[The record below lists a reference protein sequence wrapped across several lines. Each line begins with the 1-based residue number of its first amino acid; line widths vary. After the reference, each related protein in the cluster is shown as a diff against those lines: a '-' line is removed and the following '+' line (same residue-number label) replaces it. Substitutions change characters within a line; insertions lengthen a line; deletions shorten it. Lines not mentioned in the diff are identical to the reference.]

1 MRYLEANSQDR
12 HLTPGFGED
21 FPGFPAASRPR
32 PPAAACAAIFWL
44 AAKVLLAQSAG
55 LTTGDLRGTV
65 RDDTGS
71 VLPGVSV
78 SAISPTSSA
87 ARAGT
92 TGTEG
97 EFVLRF
103 LPPGSY
109 DVTAEGA
116 GLQTVR
122 VEGVVIVAG
131 SAARLDL
138 TMHVSPLAETVTV
151 RAGSQPVDPAA
162 TELSTVVTEAEI
174 ENLPINRRNYLDFA
188 LTTPGVTQDR
198 GPQTGAA
205 TTSGLSINGQDP
217 RLNNVLLDG
226 LDDNDAAVGA
236 VRTPVTQEAV
246 REYQV
251 ARAPY
256 SAEYGR
262 AGGGVVN
269 VVTRSGSNSLRGSA
283 FVFYRDESLSGRNA
297 LAGEKTPY
305 EQFQYGASISG
316 PIFPDRLFYFAAA
329 ERLDVTDANVVVIE
343 PDVAAAI
350 EAAGFLDVA
359 AGTFPYERGRTSVVG
374 KIDASLAPS
383 QAWAIRANWGS
394 DTDENQQPWGG
405 LVARSG
411 GGVRDVDD
419 TVLALTGLS
428 LFGRGASNELR
439 ALYADRS
446 HRLTSLD
453 ASGGPAVQIL
463 GLATFGTQQF
473 LPQPRDTRTYEV
485 FDAVSFFAGPT
496 TIKTGVDWV
505 HTELEGI
512 LPLYFAGFY
521 QFTPIPD
528 FGLSA
533 LEAFSA
539 GIPVAFVQGFG
550 SPDGEV
556 RTDLLSGFAQAEWA
570 PGSRFVIRAGLR
582 YDYEN
587 PADPFHADANNWA
600 PRLSLSWA
608 PAETWRAR
616 GGLGRFYA
624 VAPIGP
630 MFAVGIEN
638 GMTARI
644 LLRTGLED
652 PIDAVMEP
660 WLLPDRRYSAA
671 EEPKGYPPAQFRA
684 GDFDSAYTDLASV
697 GVEKQ
702 LGRGWSL
709 ALDYVHA
716 RGKSILIERN
726 VNPIDPAI
734 PLENGL
740 FQRPDP
746 THRDIRL
753 YESTGSSWYD
763 AVTLA
768 AESGVGGP
776 LRLAASVTYAD
787 AEDDYV
793 DFSVGQPQDPL
804 HMEEE
809 VGPTIHVPKYRGT
822 LAVVYAT
829 LAAGP
834 WWARDWT
841 FSAISDLS
849 VGRPFNELAGYDRNQ
864 NGDPSSDRPEGVGRN
879 QSTLP
884 AYWNFD
890 LRVGRRIPAGP
901 LELGL
906 TLDVF
911 NLFNRDNVLEVN
923 NVHLQEA
930 PPFGAPTRVSDPTR
944 LQFGLRV
951 TF

>member
-359 AGTFPYERGRTSVVG
+359 AGTFP
-374 KIDASLAPS
+374 
-383 QAWAIRANWGS
+383 
-394 DTDENQQPWGG
+394 
-405 LVARSG
+405 
-411 GGVRDVDD
+411 
-419 TVLALTGLS
+419 
-428 LFGRGASNELR
+428 
-439 ALYADRS
+439 
-446 HRLTSLD
+446 
-453 ASGGPAVQIL
+453 
-463 GLATFGTQQF
+463 
-473 LPQPRDTRTYEV
+473 
-485 FDAVSFFAGPT
+485 
-496 TIKTGVDWV
+496 
-505 HTELEGI
+505 
-512 LPLYFAGFY
+512 
-521 QFTPIPD
+521 
-528 FGLSA
+528 
-533 LEAFSA
+533 
-539 GIPVAFVQGFG
+539 
-550 SPDGEV
+550 
-556 RTDLLSGFAQAEWA
+556 
-570 PGSRFVIRAGLR
+570 
-582 YDYEN
+582 
-587 PADPFHADANNWA
+587 
-600 PRLSLSWA
+600 
-608 PAETWRAR
+608 
-616 GGLGRFYA
+616 
-624 VAPIGP
+624 
-630 MFAVGIEN
+630 
-638 GMTARI
+638 
-644 LLRTGLED
+644 
-652 PIDAVMEP
+652 
-660 WLLPDRRYSAA
+660 
-671 EEPKGYPPAQFRA
+671 
-684 GDFDSAYTDLASV
+684 
-697 GVEKQ
+697 
-702 LGRGWSL
+702 
-709 ALDYVHA
+709 
-716 RGKSILIERN
+716 
-726 VNPIDPAI
+726 
-734 PLENGL
+734 
-740 FQRPDP
+740 
-746 THRDIRL
+746 
-753 YESTGSSWYD
+753 
-763 AVTLA
+763 
-768 AESGVGGP
+768 
-776 LRLAASVTYAD
+776 
-787 AEDDYV
+787 
-793 DFSVGQPQDPL
+793 
-804 HMEEE
+804 
-809 VGPTIHVPKYRGT
+809 
-822 LAVVYAT
+822 
-829 LAAGP
+829 
-834 WWARDWT
+834 
-841 FSAISDLS
+841 
-849 VGRPFNELAGYDRNQ
+849 
-864 NGDPSSDRPEGVGRN
+864 
-879 QSTLP
+879 
-884 AYWNFD
+884 
-890 LRVGRRIPAGP
+890 
-901 LELGL
+901 
-906 TLDVF
+906 
-911 NLFNRDNVLEVN
+911 
-923 NVHLQEA
+923 
-930 PPFGAPTRVSDPTR
+930 
-944 LQFGLRV
+944 
-951 TF
+951 